1 MTTTANQALTALSA
15 LRDPDKA
22 AFFQRFFKCAAGQY
36 GEGDQFLGLTVP
48 QVRGVLAQYRTM
60 PLQECVQLLHSPFN
74 EARLLAVL
82 ALVSHYQRKRA
93 TDAQRQD
100 VFDAYLAHR
109 AQVNNWNLVDSSAP
123 HIVGGHLLNRDRA
136 LLDDLVQ
143 SASLWDRRIA
153 VLATFAFIRA
163 HDYEYTLR
171 LCERLLNDGEDLMH
185 KACGWMLREAG
196 KRNEDV
202 LRDFLD
208 AHAAVM
214 PRTMLRYAL
223 EKLSP
228 GVRADYMQRKL
239 QSVNSTVPRV

>member
-1 MTTTANQALTALSA
+1 MTTTANQALSALSA

-22 AFFQRFFKCAAGQY
+22 AFFQRFFKCAVGEY

-60 PLQECVQLLHSPFN
+60 PLNECVQLLHSPFN

-82 ALVSHYQRKRA
+82 ALVFHYQRKRA
-93 TDAQRQD
+93 SEAERQD

-109 AQVNNWNLVDSSAP
+109 TQVNNWNLVDSSAP
-123 HIVGGHLLNRDRA
+123 HIIGGHLLNRDRA

-163 HDYEYTLR
+163 HDYGHTLR
-171 LCERLLNDGEDLMH
+171 LCERLLNDREDLMH

-202 LRDFLD
+202 LRGFLD

-223 EKLSP
+223 EKLAL
-228 GVRADYMQRKL
+228 GVRADYLQRKAHSANL
-239 QSVNSTVPRV
+239 TVPRV

>member
-123 HIVGGHLLNRDRA
+123 HIVGGHLLKLGPRPA
-136 LLDDLVQ
+136 
-143 SASLWDRRIA
+143 RRTGPI
-153 VLATFAFIRA
+153 TFALGQAYRGSVHVCIHPGTR
-163 HDYEYTLR
+163 LR
-171 LCERLLNDGEDLMH
+171 GH
-185 KACGWMLREAG
+185 PA
-196 KRNEDV
+196 
-202 LRDFLD
+202 
-208 AHAAVM
+208 
-214 PRTMLRYAL
+214 P
-223 EKLSP
+223 
-228 GVRADYMQRKL
+228 VRAAAE
-239 QSVNSTVPRV
+239 